1 MAKFTSKYPEY
12 GFYYAGELKR
22 FNNGL
27 YTTDEAEEIALL
39 ATFRD
44 VEIVDEPKPE
54 AKPATKAPAKRTASG
69 K

>member
-12 GFYYAGELKR
+12 GFYYDGELRR
-22 FNNGL
+22 FNNGI
-27 YTTDEAEEIALL
+27 YVTEEAEEIALL

-44 VEIVDEPKPE
+44 VTIEETE
-54 AKPATKAPAKRTASG
+54 TTEGKPATKAPAKRTASA